1 MKPTQNSL
9 PIRQMLLVL
18 AIFILIQPAYGQKYN
33 VKIKLIHGEVVESQL
48 INATEEGIIL
58 ENLNRFAMGARV
70 WISHGNP
77 KVTTIGT
84 VKAVTDSTVTLS
96 LKKAPFEKLIYR
108 QMMNGFGFA
117 SWNKVVAYQQEFISW
132 QRLETIRIRKRGSVA
147 KGLIVGGIVFPA
159 VLYGITYQGTSPTPD
174 CKYFVFCTTQKSNAI
189 AAAFFGVL
197 IGAPIGAAI
206 GASRKKHVINGDHEK
221 FKTFVASLNLEK

>member
-1 MKPTQNSL
+1 MKPMQNSL

-159 VLYGITYQGTSPTPD
+159 VIYGITYHGTSPD
-174 CKYFVFCTTQKSNAI
+174 LNCFLFCTTKESNAI
-189 AAAFFGVL
+189 AAAVLGVL